1 MTMNAD
7 VVNLIL
13 TVALALVSAYIV
25 WVHHRQSDTEKRVGE
40 VEKQLAA
47 FGDVRQSLR
56 DMDMKLDK
64 LTRVVY
70 LIAGKEGVT
79 IHDA

>member
-1 MTMNAD
+1 MNAE
-7 VVNLIL
+7 LATMML
-13 TVALALVSAYIV
+13 TVALALVSAYV
-25 WVHHRQSDTEKRVGE
+25 AWVHHRQSKMEERVSE

-79 IHDA
+79 VHDA

>member
-1 MTMNAD
+1 MVNAF
-7 VVNLIL
+7 LAC
-13 TVALALVSAYIV
+13 ALALVSAYIA
-25 WVHHRQSDTEKRVGE
+25 WVHHRQSDTEKRVGDL
-40 VEKQLAA
+40 EKHLAA

-56 DMDMKLDK
+56 DLDMKLDD

-70 LIAGKEGVT
+70 LIAGKNGVV

>member
-1 MTMNAD
+1 MDRDIFTAT
-7 VVNLIL
+7 LAA
-13 TVALALVSAYIV
+13 ALALVSAYIA
-25 WVHHRQSDTEKRVGE
+25 WVHHRQSKTEERVVE
-40 VEKQLAA
+40 VEKQLAG

-79 IHDA
+79 VHDA

>member
-1 MTMNAD
+1 MAMNAD
-7 VVNLIL
+7 VINITL
-13 TVALALVSAYIV
+13 TIALALVSAYIA
-25 WVHHRQSDTEKRVGE
+25 WVHRRQSDTEKRVGE
-40 VEKQLAA
+40 LEKQLAA

>member
-1 MTMNAD
+1 MN
-7 VVNLIL
+7 VELMSIIL
-13 TVALALVSAYIV
+13 TIALALISAYIA
-25 WVHHRQSDTEKRVGE
+25 WVHHRQSDTEKRVSE
-40 VEKQLAA
+40 LEKQLAA

>member
-1 MTMNAD
+1 MN
-7 VVNLIL
+7 VELINIML
-13 TVALALVSAYIV
+13 TVALAIVSAYIA
-25 WVHHRQSDTEKRVGE
+25 WVHHRQSKTEERVGE

>member
-1 MTMNAD
+1 MDEQMTSI
-7 VVNLIL
+7 IL
-13 TVALALVSAYIV
+13 TIALAMISAYV
-25 WVHHRQSDTEKRVGE
+25 AWVHRRQSQTEQRVSE
-40 VEKQLAA
+40 LEKQLAA

-56 DMDMKLDK
+56 DMDQKLDK

>member
-1 MTMNAD
+1 MNHDFFTAILAAAMT
-7 VVNLIL
+7 L
-13 TVALALVSAYIV
+13 TSAYV
-25 WVHHRQSDTEKRVGE
+25 AWVHHRQSKTEERVSE

>member
-1 MTMNAD
+1 MD
-7 VVNLIL
+7 VNFSNIAL
-13 TVALALVSAYIV
+13 TIAMALVSAYIT
-25 WVHHRQSDTEKRVGE
+25 WVHHRQSKTEERVGE
-40 VEKQLAA
+40 VEKQLAS

-56 DMDMKLDK
+56 DMDQKLDK

-79 IHDA
+79 VHDA

>member
-1 MTMNAD
+1 MNAD
-7 VVNLIL
+7 VANIIL
-13 TVALALVSAYIV
+13 TVVLALVSAYV
-25 WVHHRQSDTEKRVGE
+25 AWVHHRQSKTEDRVRE
-40 VEKQLAA
+40 LERQLAA
-47 FGDVRQSLR
+47 LGDMRQSLR

-70 LIAGKEGVT
+70 LIAGKEGVA